1 MADALRETTLA
12 DPRPA
17 LAENDLTALCDQL
30 EQVETARQA
39 RRDALSRYEEAGLP
53 DRVMH
58 LWRFS
63 NPERLLPNDLSVT
76 ALSGADVDPVNL
88 PAVDEAAA
96 TVDLWPGRLPV
107 VRLSDGLA
115 EGQLTVGPL
124 DGAMAAGTLD
134 EQDAPSALFRHLNAA
149 AWNAGLQ
156 IDVSPGTTLPGP
168 VIVRIHAQGP
178 AMLPRVLFRVGGNAE
193 ATLVE
198 QHLDGGTGNTVI
210 GRSDI
215 VAGTAARVRHV
226 VLQTWLSG
234 TNGHLTVQSRVGRD
248 ADLLSV
254 FATFGGQR
262 VKVELMTDL
271 QGEGARSRMIGVA
284 LGGNDQRFD
293 HHTRHR
299 HMAGRTWSDIDFK
312 SVGSDRSRGSYT
324 GLIRIEENA
333 RVSEAYQVNRNLLLS
348 EKSHA
353 DAIPELEILNE
364 EVSCSHGATV
374 APVDQDQL
382 FYLQSRGMSP
392 DDAIRLVV
400 RGFLEKTLQS
410 IPESLRPEVEK
421 LVESR
426 LAGLGEAS

>member
-1 MADALRETTLA
+1 
-12 DPRPA
+12 
-17 LAENDLTALCDQL
+17 
-30 EQVETARQA
+30 
-39 RRDALSRYEEAGLP
+39 
-53 DRVMH
+53 
-58 LWRFS
+58 
-63 NPERLLPNDLSVT
+63 
-76 ALSGADVDPVNL
+76 
-88 PAVDEAAA
+88 
-96 TVDLWPGRLPV
+96 
-107 VRLSDGLA
+107 
-115 EGQLTVGPL
+115 
-124 DGAMAAGTLD
+124 
-134 EQDAPSALFRHLNAA
+134 
-149 AWNAGLQ
+149 
-156 IDVSPGTTLPGP
+156 
-168 VIVRIHAQGP
+168 
-178 AMLPRVLFRVGGNAE
+178 
-193 ATLVE
+193 
-198 QHLDGGTGNTVI
+198 
-210 GRSDI
+210 
-215 VAGTAARVRHV
+215 
-226 VLQTWLSG
+226 
-234 TNGHLTVQSRVGRD
+234 
-248 ADLLSV
+248 
-254 FATFGGQR
+254 
-262 VKVELMTDL
+262 MTDL
-271 QGEGARSRMIGVA
+271 QGEGARSRMVGVA

-299 HMAGRTWSDIDFK
+299 HLAGRTWSDIDFK

-353 DAIPELEILNE
+353 DAIPELEILNEEVSCSHGALNE

>member
-1 MADALRETTLA
+1 
-12 DPRPA
+12 
-17 LAENDLTALCDQL
+17 
-30 EQVETARQA
+30 
-39 RRDALSRYEEAGLP
+39 
-53 DRVMH
+53 MH
-58 LWRFS
+58 LWRFTD
-63 NPERLLPNDLSVT
+63 PVRLLPNDLSVA
-76 ALSGADVDPVNL
+76 ALRGADVDPTDL
-88 PAVDEAAA
+88 PAVDEASA

-107 VRLSDGLA
+107 VRLGDGLA
-115 EGQLTVGPL
+115 EGLLTVGPL
-124 DGAMAAGTLD
+124 DGTMAAGTLD
-134 EQDAPSALFRHLNAA
+134 EQDAPSALFRHLNSA

-156 IDVSPGTTLPGP
+156 IDVAPGTTLPGP
-168 VIVRIHAQGP
+168 VVVRVHAQGP

-215 VAGTAARVRHV
+215 VAGTAARVRHI
-226 VLQTWLSG
+226 VLQTWLPG

-254 FATFGGQR
+254 FATFGGER
-262 VKVELMTDL
+262 VKVEMMTDL
-271 QGEGARSRMIGVA
+271 QGEGARSRMVGVA

-299 HMAGRTWSDIDFK
+299 HLAGRTWSDIDFK
-312 SVGSDRSRGSYT
+312 SVGADRSRGSYT

-348 EKSHA
+348 KKSHA
-353 DAIPELEILNE
+353 DAIPELEILNQ

-392 DDAIRLVV
+392 AEALRLVV

-410 IPESLRPEVEK
+410 IPESLRPEVGR

>member
-1 MADALRETTLA
+1 MADALHESTLA
-12 DPRPA
+12 DPRPP
-17 LAENDLTALCDQL
+17 LSEIDLKALCDQL

-39 RRDALSRYEEAGLP
+39 RRDALARYAEAGLP
-53 DRVMH
+53 DQVMH

-63 NPERLLPNDLSVT
+63 NPVRLLPNDLSVT
-76 ALSGADVDPVNL
+76 ALSGANVDPTDL
-88 PAVDEAAA
+88 PAVDEASA

-107 VRLSDGLA
+107 VRLSEGLS
-115 EGQLTVGPL
+115 EGQMTIGPL
-124 DGAMAAGTLD
+124 DGTMAAGTLD
-134 EQDAPSALFRHLNAA
+134 EQDAPSALFRHLNSA

-156 IDVSPGTTLPGP
+156 IDVAPGTTLPGP
-168 VIVRIHAQGP
+168 VVVRVHAQGP

-198 QHLDGGTGNTVI
+198 QHLDGGTGNTVV

-215 VAGTAARVRHV
+215 VAGTAARVRHI
-226 VLQTWLSG
+226 VLQTWFSG

-254 FATFGGQR
+254 FATFGGER
-262 VKVELMTDL
+262 VKVEMMTDL
-271 QGEGARSRMIGVA
+271 QGEGARSRMVGVA

-299 HMAGRTWSDIDFK
+299 HLAGRTWSDIDFK
-312 SVGSDRSRGSYT
+312 SVGADRSRGSYT